1 MELCIAH
8 PRRERELAML
18 AIKDKPRLG
27 FIGMGGMGSRMAARL
42 LAAGYDVTI
51 YNRHRERAL
60 LLEKLGA
67 KVASEADELAAHAEI
82 VLSSLADDVAVE
94 KVMLSPGGALESAR
108 PGTVFIEMSTV
119 SPSLSRRMHD
129 LAHEKGVFVL
139 DAPVSGTTT
148 VAERGELVI
157 FVGGDKAIY
166 ERCLAI
172 LQVLSRQAYHMG
184 PIGSGATM
192 KLCVN
197 TLLGLGIQAL
207 AEALAFGLKAGLER
221 ERLIEVLGATAV
233 VSPSQKSKLDN
244 VLDEVYPP
252 AFPLRL
258 MFKDYRLILDT
269 AMGLPSAMP
278 ATAAAAQVSAAEL
291 ARQSAAGRDEDFSSV
306 VRAMERM
313 SK

>member
-42 LAAGYDVTI
+42 LAAGYEVTI

-94 KVMLSPGGALESAR
+94 KVMLSPGGALDSAR

-291 ARQSAAGRDEDFSSV
+291 ARQSATGRDEDFSSV